1 MIEKPVA
8 KLTAAIVIIGGL
20 GALFV
25 LSVESEILA
34 AVGVIIGSAAMYLF
48 MTEK

>member
-25 LSVESEILA
+25 LEINSEILA
-34 AVGVIIGSAAMYLF
+34 VVGAIIGSAGTYLF
-48 MTEK
+48 MTDK